1 MNSYPQTNI
10 ESLQLTEQIK
20 QIRLNASIR
29 EIRFSIIFRIIFT
42 SLIYI
47 LYLYLF
53 LFLNQYFYI
62 FVFSIIVITY
72 NIIFYNIFNSKW
84 IHHKGVGYYL
94 SILDIVFVFISLWLG
109 CGFFQKYIYLDSINI
124 ILIYVI
130 IQTSLQGNHYQT
142 LFSSILVS
150 IFSFLFFSYYQP
162 KSNSINT
169 PEVIVLN
176 FFDIFSYSFYYLFA
190 GIILSIKNYIRDESL
205 KNVRD
210 LIIKKIV
217 TKAHLKLLSSNGVH
231 LEGNWSIHSE
241 IFHSEML
248 GADFISIKNNDNGSI
263 NVVIGDVTSHGLDVS
278 PIAYACLS
286 IFHAVQTDD
295 PQIILTDMHKLVNK
309 LGKKLSN
316 GFLAI
321 VFRLQPNGRI
331 DYNGTLAT
339 PLECQ
344 KNDTT
349 IELQTEGFIIGKNNL
364 NNPSAFKNKR
374 IKLNQNNSISIKTD
388 GFYNTSSGDDISSLS
403 IKYLGK
409 ISN

>member
-1 MNSYPQTNI
+1 MSSYPQANI

-29 EIRFSIIFRIIFT
+29 EIRFSIIFRILFS
-42 SLIYI
+42 SLVYL

-53 LFLNQYFYI
+53 LILNQYLYI
-62 FVFSIIVITY
+62 LIFSIIIITY
-72 NIIFYNIFNSKW
+72 NIIFYNIFKSKELYQKN
-84 IHHKGVGYYL
+84 IGYYL
-94 SILDIVFVFISLWLG
+94 SVIDIIFVYISLWLG
-109 CGFFQKYIYLDSINI
+109 CGFFQKYVYLDSVNI

-130 IQTSLQGNHYQT
+130 IQTSLQGSYYQT
-142 LFSSILVS
+142 LFSSVLVS

-162 KSNSINT
+162 KSNTINT
-169 PEVIVLN
+169 PEIIIFN
-176 FFDIFSYSFYYLFA
+176 FFDIFSYSFYFLFA
-190 GIILSIKNYIRDESL
+190 GIILSLKNFIRDESL

-231 LEGNWSIHSE
+231 IEGNWSIHSE

-295 PQIILTDMHKLVNK
+295 PQTILIDMHKLVNK

-331 DYNGTLAT
+331 DYNGNLAT
-339 PLECQ
+339 PLECER
-344 KNDTT
+344 NGRI
-349 IELQTEGFIIGKNNL
+349 IELQTEGFIIGKNNM

-374 IKLNQNNSISIKTD
+374 IKLNQSNSLSIKTD

-409 ISN
+409 IIN